1 MKKLVYD
8 VGGTFIKYAL
18 MDDDA
23 KIYDKGKIETPKD
36 TKEHFMDTIESIYK
50 QYRYEVDGLAFSL
63 PGNID
68 TETGYIYTPGALM
81 YNANTNFFDTIH
93 SRIDLP
99 VSVENDGK
107 SAALAELWKGNLKD
121 VQDGA
126 VLILGTGVGGGFIHH
141 RKLLKGKHFFSGEVS
156 FLMTN
161 FEVLDFYHAFGLKGS
176 ATGLIME
183 AATRKNI
190 DPSLLDGKKIFAG
203 IEEGDKDYME
213 ALDVIA
219 RNIAA
224 QIYNI
229 QCFLDP
235 ERVCIGGGIS
245 KQPLLLEKI
254 KENLEMIKGK
264 IPVPFP
270 DVDVTT
276 CAFYNDSNLIGALYN
291 YNIHHGGK

>member
-23 KIYDKGKIETPKD
+23 NIYEKGKVATPTD
-36 TKEHFMDTIESIYK
+36 TSEHFMDVIESVYNLYK
-50 QYRYEVDGLAFSL
+50 NQIDGLAFSL

-68 TETGYIYTPGALM
+68 VKTGHIYAPGALLF
-81 YNANTNFFDTIH
+81 NANTNFFDLIH
-93 SRIDLP
+93 TRIDLP

-121 VQDGA
+121 CQDGA
-126 VLILGTGVGGGFIHH
+126 VLIIGTGVGGGFIHN
-141 RKLLKGKHFFSGEVS
+141 RELLKGKHFFSGEVS
-156 FLMTN
+156 FLMTD
-161 FEVLDFYHAFGLKGS
+161 FENLDFAHMFGLKGS
-176 ATGLIME
+176 VSGLVKE
-183 AATRKNI
+183 AAARKKL
-190 DPSLLDGKKIFAG
+190 DPMDLDGKKIFAG
-203 IEEGDKDYME
+203 IEAGDQDFMA

-219 RNIAA
+219 RNIAT

-254 KENLEMIKGK
+254 RVHLNGLKER
-264 IPVPFP
+264 IPFPFP
-270 DVDVTT
+270 DVDITT

-291 YNIHHGGK
+291 YKIHYKGE